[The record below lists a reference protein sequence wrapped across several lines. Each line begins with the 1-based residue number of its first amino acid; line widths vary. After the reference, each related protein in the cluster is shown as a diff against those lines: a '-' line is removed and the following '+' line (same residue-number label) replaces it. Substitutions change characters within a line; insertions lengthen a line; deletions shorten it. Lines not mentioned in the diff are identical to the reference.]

1 MAIDLK
7 TRIHSDFSTG
17 SGVWSDY
24 RRQITGAY
32 IDDKGAGVNYGD
44 YTNHLIRE
52 YNDKITDL
60 NQPSELYIEP
70 FDAGFR
76 YKINPVTAIYNS
88 GIAAAFSAKTI
99 GLGTGPLLRARR
111 STDNT
116 EVDVRGDNDGVLSL
130 KSPIIDYRENFLPY
144 SEDLS

>member
-1 MAIDLK
+1 MNWDLAKLMQERLAEINKIKKIFKEDIKNMAVDLRD
-7 TRIHSDFSTG
+7 RIHSDFSTG

-60 NQPSELYIEP
+60 NQQIQQNNQQKE
-70 FDAGFR
+70 R
-76 YKINPVTAIYNS
+76 
-88 GIAAAFSAKTI
+88 
-99 GLGTGPLLRARR
+99 
-111 STDNT
+111 
-116 EVDVRGDNDGVLSL
+116 
-130 KSPIIDYRENFLPY
+130 
-144 SEDLS
+144 